1 MILLVLDGRAE
12 PVVVELLEQ
21 AGQRRAF
28 HVLLVQRL
36 DGGEPGG
43 GTRTGAGGHRRQ
55 RLAAAVGTVTDS

>member
-1 MILLVLDGRAE
+1 MILLVLDRRAE
-12 PVVVELLEQ
+12 PVVVEFLEQ

-43 GTRTGAGGHRRQ
+43 GTRTGAGWVI
-55 RLAAAVGTVTDS
+55 AASA